1 MNKRLEELQTDL
13 LKLANSKADY
23 QDLADEIYCQREDKQ
38 NLQLESAGRDEVKKR
53 ITDMGIFLREQP
65 TAITEYDES
74 LIRRLIKKVTV
85 YENKITV
92 EFKSDVS
99 VEINE

>member
-1 MNKRLEELQTDL
+1 MNKPLEELQTEL

-23 QDLADEIYCQREDKQ
+23 QDVADEIYRLREDKQ
-38 NLQLESAGRDEVKKR
+38 NPQLVSAGRDEVKKR
-53 ITDMGIFLREQP
+53 ITDMGIFLGEQP

-74 LIRRLIKKVTV
+74 LIRRLIEKVTV

-92 EFKSDVS
+92 EFKSGVS